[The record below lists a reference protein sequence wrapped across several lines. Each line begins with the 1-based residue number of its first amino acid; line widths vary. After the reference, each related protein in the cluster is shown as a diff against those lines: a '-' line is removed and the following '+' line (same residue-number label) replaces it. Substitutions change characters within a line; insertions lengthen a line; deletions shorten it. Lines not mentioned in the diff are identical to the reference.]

1 MQQQAIDRSD
11 FIMGRLEGYL
21 PNVSDLVEISS
32 KSVLNGST
40 QYDKMI
46 NDIKSDLK
54 LLSTDKKILK
64 SEKILIIDNKGRV
77 AASFSS
83 DFGSSTINNYN
94 DYINGA
100 IEINHKLSIPFMSAF
115 QGLRPVSGS
124 EVLQSSSKLPT
135 ITTTTTTITGVSQ
148 TTTTNG
154 YYVLNRIGSWKQPK
168 AHFAYIKTST
178 VKV

>member
-21 PNVSDLVEISS
+21 PNVSDLVEIS
-32 KSVLNGST
+32 VLNGST

-46 NDIKSDLK
+46 NDIKYDLM
-54 LLSTDKKILK
+54 LLSKDKYKKILK
-64 SEKILIIDNKGRV
+64 SERILIIDNRGRV

-100 IEINHKLSIPFMSAF
+100 IEINHKLSIPFISAF
-115 QGLRPVSGS
+115 HGLRPVSGS
-124 EVLQSSSKLPT
+124 EVFQSTSKLPP

-168 AHFAYIKTST
+168 AHIAYIKTST